1 MGHTLSIR
9 QHFRPIAG
17 ESGATILEAA
27 LAAGVAYPHGCR
39 SGNCGGC
46 KSRLHAGEVELGP
59 YSEYALSEAERGEG
73 LILACRAMPWSD
85 VTVSWL
91 ESDEIIVHPQRR
103 LRCRV
108 VGLDDMTHD
117 IKRLR
122 LDIEAGGPFTFSA
135 GQFASLGFADLPAR
149 DYSMAN
155 RPDEPRLEFHVR
167 RMGQG
172 ASAYVADRLRLGDT
186 VAVAGPL
193 GSAFLREQR
202 GGPIVAIAGGS
213 GLAPIKSIVETALAA
228 GTTQPIHLYFGARDE
243 CDIYLER
250 DFRALAAAH
259 GNFRFTPV
267 LSEPSAATVRRRGLV
282 HEAAS
287 ADLGDLDGAKAYLAG
302 PPAMVE
308 AATRL
313 LVDIR
318 GMRREDV
325 HADAFYS
332 EAEKRAQAAA
342 APAAAAAI

>member
-1 MGHTLSIR
+1 MDHAVLIC
-9 QHFRPIAG
+9 QHPQSLRA
-17 ESGATILEAA
+17 EAGATILEAA

-46 KSRLHAGEVELGP
+46 KSRLHRGEIELGA
-59 YSEYALSEAERGEG
+59 YCEYALSEAERKEG
-73 LILACRAMPWSD
+73 LILACRATPWSD

-91 ESDEIIVHPQRR
+91 DADEIVSHPQRQ

-108 VGLDDMTHD
+108 AGLDDLTHD

-122 LDIEAGGPFTFSA
+122 LKIETGGPFTFSA
-135 GQFASLGFADLPAR
+135 GQFASLGFAELPAR

-155 RPDEPRLEFHVR
+155 RPNDPCLEFHIR

-172 ASAYVADRLRLGDT
+172 ASAYVADRLRHGDT
-186 VAVAGPL
+186 VRVSGPL
-193 GSAFLREQR
+193 GSAFLRDQHR
-202 GGPIVAIAGGS
+202 GPIIAIAGGS

-228 GTTQPIHLYFGARDE
+228 GMRQPVHLYFGARDE
-243 CDIYLER
+243 RDIYLER
-250 DFRALAAAH
+250 AFRALATAH

-267 LSEPSAATVRRRGLV
+267 LSAPNGVTARRRGLV

-287 ADLGDLDGAKAYLAG
+287 ADLGDLDLDGAKAYLAG

-313 LVDIR
+313 LIDGR
-318 GMRREDV
+318 GMRRDDV

-332 EAEKRAQAAA
+332 EAEKRALALP
-342 APAAAAAI
+342 APAV